1 MEEDT
6 DDIADMFYKLQE
18 EDRKCKKQLKERSV
32 LNDVRF
38 RFQPIHRQIYHSNPE
53 VDVQAASDRQL
64 PREEILPSFSR
75 AYITS
80 SAKEDKNND
89 ASTVKF
95 EGMNIRPNLFPT
107 LQKIWSKHGNIV
119 ENSLISNGDNIA
131 RLLESLASS
140 NYDTHP

>member
-1 MEEDT
+1 MFTTET
-6 DDIADMFYKLQE
+6 RFKGPLISIIHLDMQ
-18 EDRKCKKQLKERSV
+18 
-32 LNDVRF
+32 
-38 RFQPIHRQIYHSNPE
+38 
-53 VDVQAASDRQL
+53 
-64 PREEILPSFSR
+64 
-75 AYITS
+75 
-80 SAKEDKNND
+80 EDKNND